1 MEADCKRLSEQILRL
16 TLDIIYLLTGEDYI
30 VVKKTPGGEHNSIMA
45 SVHSLSIPKSN
56 KKILEATNR
65 IIELLTREV
74 PIRCQDVTVYFSME
88 EWEYLE
94 GHKDLY
100 KDVMMDNQPPLT
112 SPDVQDGQNISK
124 GQTLS
129 PDCNEHDNGM
139 AQYSPGLN
147 LVTKYIHHKLDHMVR
162 TTDMFNSEESN
173 DKSHT
178 LNPDVQPSSHSAD
191 GSSDPSN
198 PEESS
203 SNVDTVTRKDNKIF
217 SCSECGKG
225 FTSISSLSG
234 HQRTHTGKGPFFCLE
249 CGKGFTRK
257 RALIFHQSS
266 HTNEGPFPCVYCNKP
281 FMKKHDLLQ
290 HQKLHI
296 RKPSFSCSDCKKSFK
311 IKQELV
317 EHQRNHGNKKPLSYS
332 KFKKNEE
339 TSIRN
344 DQLMVQ
350 EGEVVTTITKEKLSQ
365 NRSTDG
371 HNGVKTSGGHPI
383 LPPNFYEE
391 NRGIAQYPPGIRPS
405 TQYLHQRLNDVAIPT
420 DRFNSQG
427 SNDKSQTIIPN
438 VQPSFHKADESTDP
452 SNPKESSSNNLDT
465 VTQKDNKTF
474 SCSECGKC
482 FTSISSL
489 SGHQRTHTGKG
500 PFFCLECGKGFTRRR
515 ALIFHKS
522 SHTEEGPFPCLYC
535 NKPFMKKH
543 DLLQHQKLH
552 IRKPPISCSDCKK
565 SFKDKQELVE
575 HQRTHTSVKT
585 PSYSE
590 SKKDEEETH
599 VRGDQLPVQKSEV
612 ITTIIK
618 EESSQ
623 DSSTVGGHDGWNT
636 PKGHL
641 ILSSAYNE
649 DNGMAQYSPGASL
662 GTQYIHH
669 RLGRMLKA
677 TDVFS
682 SEESNNKSHT
692 IFPNVQQSYHST
704 DRSPYHSKLNE
715 SSSNNLDAVTKTGN
729 KTFPCSECGKCFT
742 SISSLSGHQ
751 RTHTGKGPF
760 FCLECGKG
768 FTRKRAL
775 VFHQS
780 SHTNEGPLPCQH
792 CNKPFMNKHD
802 LLLHQRTHTSEPLIS
817 CSNCKKSFRNK
828 QELIEHQR
836 IHTIEKPFLFS
847 EVKKEEEETFLGGNQ
862 QPMQEGEIIT
872 TIIKEESSLESSTC
886 ENNDWNTSEK
896 HPVLPPEDNAEDL
909 DMVPTSPEVS
919 IVNQSIHQTQTRKC
933 SFSCSECGKGFNGN
947 HALINHQRTHT
958 NERPFPCPDC
968 GKCFKV
974 KFCLERHAKL
984 HDQQVNP
991 QDSLSCLECGRSFK
1005 KKYELHVHQMG
1016 HTGKEIFSCSDC
1028 EKAFMRKNE
1037 LVVHQRIHTGD
1048 LPFTCSECKKSFKS
1062 KRDLIRHHSIH
1073 TREKPFSCS
1082 ECGKS
1087 FPFISQLKTHQLV
1100 HTGEKPFFCSECGKS
1115 FPSKGNRDKHM
1126 RVHTGERPFSCPEC
1140 GKCFAQKGTLIIH
1153 QRTHTA

>member
-30 VVKKTPGGEHNSIMA
+30 VVKKTSGGEQNSIMA
-45 SVHSLSIPKSN
+45 SVHSLSIPKNN
-56 KKILEATNR
+56 KKILEVTNR
-65 IIELLTREV
+65 IIELLTGEV

-88 EWEYLE
+88 EWEYIE

-100 KDVMMDNQPPLT
+100 KDVMMENQPPLT
-112 SPDVQDGQNISK
+112 SPGVQDGRNTSK

-129 PDCNEHDNGM
+129 PDCNEEDNGM

-162 TTDMFNSEESN
+162 TTDMFNSEEPN

-198 PEESS
+198 PEESP
-203 SNVDTVTRKDNKIF
+203 SNVDTVTRKEDKIF

-296 RKPSFSCSDCKKSFK
+296 RKPPFSCSDCKKSFK
-311 IKQELV
+311 MKQELV
-317 EHQRNHGNKKPLSYS
+317 EHQRTHTSKKPLPYS
-332 KFKKNEE
+332 KFKKSEE
-339 TSIRN
+339 TSVRN
-344 DQLMVQ
+344 DQLSVQ
-350 EGEVVTTITKEKLSQ
+350 EGEVVTTITKKELSQ
-365 NRSTDG
+365 NRSTGG
-371 HNGVKTSGGHPI
+371 HNGLNTSGGHPI

-391 NRGIAQYPPGIRPS
+391 NRGIAQYPPGIRPG
-405 TQYLHQRLNDVAIPT
+405 TQYLHQRLNDVAIST

-438 VQPSFHKADESTDP
+438 VQPSFHKADESSDL
-452 SNPKESSSNNLDT
+452 SNHKESSSNNLDT
-465 VTQKDNKTF
+465 VTKKDNKTF

-552 IRKPPISCSDCKK
+552 IRKPPFSCSDCKK

-575 HQRTHTSVKT
+575 HQRTHTSEK
-585 PSYSE
+585 PLSYSE
-590 SKKDEEETH
+590 SKKDEEGTR
-599 VRGDQLPVQKSEV
+599 VGGDQLSMQKSEV

-623 DSSTVGGHDGWNT
+623 DSSTG
-636 PKGHL
+636 
-641 ILSSAYNE
+641 
-649 DNGMAQYSPGASL
+649 
-662 GTQYIHH
+662 
-669 RLGRMLKA
+669 
-677 TDVFS
+677 
-682 SEESNNKSHT
+682 
-692 IFPNVQQSYHST
+692 
-704 DRSPYHSKLNE
+704 
-715 SSSNNLDAVTKTGN
+715 
-729 KTFPCSECGKCFT
+729 
-742 SISSLSGHQ
+742 
-751 RTHTGKGPF
+751 
-760 FCLECGKG
+760 
-768 FTRKRAL
+768 
-775 VFHQS
+775 
-780 SHTNEGPLPCQH
+780 
-792 CNKPFMNKHD
+792 
-802 LLLHQRTHTSEPLIS
+802 
-817 CSNCKKSFRNK
+817 
-828 QELIEHQR
+828 
-836 IHTIEKPFLFS
+836 
-847 EVKKEEEETFLGGNQ
+847 
-862 QPMQEGEIIT
+862 
-872 TIIKEESSLESSTC
+872 

-896 HPVLPPEDNAEDL
+896 HPILPPEDNAEDHG
-909 DMVPTSPEVS
+909 MVPTSPEVS
-919 IVNQSIHQTQTRKC
+919 IVNQNIHQTQTRKC
-933 SFSCSECGKGFNGN
+933 SFSCSECGKDFNGN
-947 HALINHQRTHT
+947 HALVNHQRTHT

-991 QDSLSCLECGRSFK
+991 QDLLSCLDCGRSFK

-1037 LVVHQRIHTGD
+1037 LVVHQRIHTGY